1 MENDE
6 ERRVEGAVIDATP
19 LPPAASPSPTIR
31 ATSLR
36 LARRVFGLR
45 VSPPTQMEN
54 DEALQLRPAP
64 RKRPSAYLISLVAVV
79 GVPSIV
85 AALYLAFIASDQYV
99 AEARF
104 AVKTTQF
111 DYNRQKKPDA
121 SSMVSA
127 MGVPSSTDQEAYII
141 ANYIHS
147 RAIVD
152 DLSKTV
158 DLSDLFRRPEADF
171 WARLKH
177 GASIEELV
185 DYWKGMVRTYV
196 DGPSGIVTIEARAF
210 RPEDALALS
219 RAILVASE
227 KLANDV
233 SARMR
238 NDTMRMAE
246 DEVRKT
252 EGSVEAAL
260 LDMRK
265 FRDEKGYIDPIA
277 SANSTSQLLLQ
288 LMGEKIRVQSD
299 YFVATRAMS
308 AEAPT
313 VATLKTRLD
322 SLDGQIS
329 DLKSKLAGDST
340 GGATISAALVKF
352 ESLEMQRRFAEKMYE
367 LAQDSLE
374 RARIK
379 AERQNVYVEVF
390 VPPAL
395 PEEAKYPE
403 RTLLGLLIPAGLLI
417 VWGIL
422 ALTAAAIE
430 DHRY

>member
-6 ERRVEGAVIDATP
+6 DRRVEATVIEATP
-19 LPPAASPSPTIR
+19 LAPPVPESPTLA

-45 VSPPTQMEN
+45 VSPPTQVEN
-54 DEALQLRPAP
+54 DEALQLLPAP
-64 RKRPSAYLISLVAVV
+64 RNRPSAYLISLFGLVV
-79 GVPSIV
+79 VPSII

-104 AVKTTQF
+104 AVKSAQF
-111 DYNRQKKPDA
+111 DNNRQKKPDVSGMA
-121 SSMVSA
+121 SE
-127 MGVPSSTDQEAYII
+127 MGVPSSTNQESYII

-158 DLSDLFRRPEADF
+158 NLDALFRRPEADF
-171 WARLKH
+171 WARLKQ
-177 GASIEELV
+177 GASAEELV

-210 RPEDALALS
+210 RPEDALALT
-219 RAILVASE
+219 RAILEASE

-238 NDTMRMAE
+238 NDTMKMAE
-246 DEVRKT
+246 EEVRKT

-260 LDMRK
+260 TDMRK

-277 SANSTSQLLLQ
+277 SATSTSELLLQ
-288 LMGEKIRVQSD
+288 LMGEKIRLQND

-308 AEAPT
+308 PEAPT
-313 VATLKTRLD
+313 VATLKTRLET
-322 SLDGQIS
+322 LDGQIS
-329 DLKSKLAGDST
+329 DLKSKLAGNSKE
-340 GGATISAALVKF
+340 GETISAALVKF
-352 ESLEMQRRFAEKMYE
+352 ESLELQRQFAEKMYE

-395 PEEAKYPE
+395 PEDAKYPE
-403 RTLLGLLIPAGLLI
+403 RALLGLLIPGGLLI